1 MDSFL
6 LMLIL
11 FLALCIWGIVASV
24 KAEKRKIQEKRDA
37 AFYARLNKMSDN
49 VKSAKRADTAQ
60 RRIDAMAQEID
71 SIRGIAPSEYVYEC
85 ERRLRHAQAHKQ
97 ALAKAEADHRAAEAR
112 IKEYQRQQREKEKAQ
127 KKAEKQKNMTPEQ
140 IAHREFIAEQ
150 RRLMTDSLRYDIMR
164 RDGFRCQ
171 LCGMTAK
178 DGVKLHV
185 DHVIPVSKGGKT
197 EPSNLRTLCERCN
210 LGKSN
215 KSE

>member
-1 MDSFL
+1 MFQFIMLFSVFG
-6 LMLIL
+6 LIL
-11 FLALCIWGIVASV
+11 CVFWGRARM
-24 KAEKRKIQEKRDA
+24 KAQQRKRDE
-37 AFYARLNKMSDN
+37 AFYSRLNKMSNN
-49 VKSAKRADTAQ
+49 VKSAKRPDTAQ
-60 RRIDAMAQEID
+60 RRIEAMEREID
-71 SIRGIAPSEYVYEC
+71 SIRGVAPQEYVYEC

-97 ALAKAEADHRAAEAR
+97 SLVKAEADHRAAEAK

-171 LCGMTAK
+171 LCGMTVK

>member
-1 MDSFL
+1 MS
-6 LMLIL
+6 MLIL
-11 FLALCIWGIVASV
+11 IWSVCAVFFLLSLAMH
-24 KAEKRKIQEKRDA
+24 KAEKRAKERKRDA

-49 VKSAKRADTAQ
+49 VKSAKRPDTAQ
-60 RRIDAMAQEID
+60 RRIDAMTQEIN
-71 SIRGIAPSEYVYEC
+71 SIRGVAPQEYVDEC
-85 ERRLRHAQAHKQ
+85 ERRLRHAQAHKD
-97 ALAKAEADHRAAEAR
+97 ALAKAEADHRAAEAQ
-112 IKEYQRQQREKEKAQ
+112 IKEYQRQQREKEKER
-127 KKAEKQKNMTPEQ
+127 KKAEKQKNITPEQ

-185 DHVIPVSKGGKT
+185 DHIIAVSKSGKT

-215 KSE
+215 KTE

>member
-1 MDSFL
+1 MAV
-6 LMLIL
+6 IYGIWAIC
-11 FLALCIWGIVASV
+11 ALGIVLCV
-24 KAEKRKIQEKRDA
+24 QWGRVRKRAQERKRDE
-37 AFYARLNKMSDN
+37 AFYARLDKLSSN
-49 VKSAKRADTAQ
+49 VKSAKRPDTAQ

-71 SIRGIAPSEYVYEC
+71 SIRGIAPNEYVYEC
-85 ERRLRHAQAHKQ
+85 ERRLRHAQAHKD
-97 ALAKAEADHRAAEAR
+97 ALSKAEADHRAAEAQ